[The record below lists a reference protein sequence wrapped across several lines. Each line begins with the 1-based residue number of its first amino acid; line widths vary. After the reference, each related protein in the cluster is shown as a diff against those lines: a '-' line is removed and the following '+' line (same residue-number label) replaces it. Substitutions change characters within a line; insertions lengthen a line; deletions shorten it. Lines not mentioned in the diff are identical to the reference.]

1 MVLLNSCCLF
11 KLFIEYDFLS
21 LSLIYSMLLNLQIF
35 LLSILSIDVVFSENK
50 VDNSTVVSR
59 REILEQQART
69 AYQNACYRL
78 QELSNWM
85 TAVFRIKS
93 VWASAT
99 VNELSSRSE
108 GSLTEAGILQK
119 YFTF

>member
-1 MVLLNSCCLF
+1 ML
-11 KLFIEYDFLS
+11 LS
-21 LSLIYSMLLNLQIF
+21 LKVF
-35 LLSILSIDVVFSENK
+35 LLAILPTGVFCEIK

-59 REILEQQART
+59 RELIEQQART
-69 AYQNACYRL
+69 AYQNACYRM

-99 VNELSSRSE
+99 VNEIASRSE
-108 GSLTEAGILQK
+108 GITESGISFLKKSQ
-119 YFTF
+119 